1 MGWVSQGVSF
11 LTDTMDLITKAQQ
24 NNLEAFE
31 QLVLGYQ
38 DRVYSHCL
46 HLTMNPEDA
55 QDLAQDVFVQ
65 AFKGLRSFRKES
77 DFGTWLHRI
86 AVNRWINLCRRNK
99 KVVAFSLDEP
109 LQSGDSELIRE
120 LAATEEG
127 PLERVERQEVKDQIQ
142 QALNKL
148 PDEFRMALILRELE
162 GYNYEDIASLLECSL
177 GTVKSRIN
185 RGRKALKKELDK
197 MGMKA

>member
-1 MGWVSQGVSF
+1 MS
-11 LTDTMDLITKAQQ
+11 DIRDLITKAQQ
-24 NNLEAFE
+24 NDFMAFE
-31 QLVLGYQ
+31 QLVLSYQ
-38 DRVYSHCL
+38 DRVYSHCIY
-46 HLTMNPEDA
+46 LTGNQEDA
-55 QDLAQDVFVQ
+55 QDLAQDVFLQ
-65 AFKGLRSFRKES
+65 AYKSIGSFRQKA

-109 LQSGDSELIRE
+109 LQTGDSELIRE
-120 LAATEEG
+120 LAATEDG
-127 PLERVERQEVKDQIQ
+127 PQEQVERQEIKSRIQ

-197 MGMKA
+197 MGLKA